1 MIAIIDYGAGN
12 LFSVQNALNY
22 LKLENKITSDKGE
35 IINADRIILPGVGAF
50 GDAME
55 KLNKS
60 GLVDIVKS
68 EAAKKPF
75 LGICL
80 GMQLL
85 FEKSYEF
92 GEFNGLGLIKGSVKL
107 MKPDGNLSVPQ
118 MGWNALEYNRA
129 CPLLKGIQEG
139 KYVYFVHSYAADCAE
154 EDVYAYADYGGKVP
168 ALVGN
173 GTVYGA
179 QFHPEKS
186 GDIGLS
192 ILRNFAEL

>member
-22 LKLENKITSDKGE
+22 LGVENKITSDKRE
-35 IINADRIILPGVGAF
+35 IVSADKIILPGVGAF

-55 KLNKS
+55 KLCGM
-60 GLVDIVKS
+60 GLIDTVKT
-68 EAAKKPF
+68 EALKKPF

-85 FEKSYEF
+85 FEKSFEF
-92 GEFNGLGLIKGSVKL
+92 GEFEGLGLIKGSVKL
-107 MKPDGNLSVPQ
+107 MKPDGGLSVPQ
-118 MGWNALEYNRA
+118 IGWNSLELNRPCALLESI
-129 CPLLKGIQEG
+129 GSG
-139 KYVYFVHSYAADCAE
+139 KYVYFVHSYAAECSE
-154 EDVYAYADYGGKVP
+154 KDVYAYADYGGKVP

-186 GDIGLS
+186 GEIGLC
-192 ILRNFAEL
+192 ILKNFSEL

>member
-22 LKLENKITSDKGE
+22 LKLENKVTSDKEE
-35 IINADRIILPGVGAF
+35 IVNADRIILPGVGAF

-80 GMQLL
+80 GMQIL

-92 GEFNGLGLIKGSVKL
+92 GEFDGLGLIKGSVKL
-107 MKPDGNLSVPQ
+107 MKPEGELSVPQ